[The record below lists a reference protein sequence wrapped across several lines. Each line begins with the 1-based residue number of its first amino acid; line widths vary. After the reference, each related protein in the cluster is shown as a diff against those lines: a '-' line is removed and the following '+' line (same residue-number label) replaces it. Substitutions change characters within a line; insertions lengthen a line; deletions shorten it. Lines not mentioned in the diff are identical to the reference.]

1 MKSYKGGFWLHGK
14 PDLGEVYYF
23 FPKLNSSLRI
33 KTVWDGYLPNQNV
46 SPEKPNKIVI
56 TSHDKRAVVAQGS
69 ELTVDIEIQD
79 SDGNLL
85 DVTDNFAMPVGKV
98 GMGNYTTL
106 MIPFI
111 NGKASRSYIWNDAGE
126 FEITSA
132 MINMHLDESSK
143 LDFDGFN
150 ITVAG

>member
-1 MKSYKGGFWLHGK
+1 MQHFKLVNDEWVECSESDLSHGDKFKRVSKGSILISYWGVT
-14 PDLGEVYYF
+14 P
-23 FPKLNSSLRI
+23 
-33 KTVWDGYLPNQNV
+33 PN
-46 SPEKPNKIVI
+46 NKIVI
-56 TSHDKRAVVAQGS
+56 TSHDKRAVVAQGG

-79 SDGNLL
+79 NDGNLL

-111 NGKASRSYIWNDAGE
+111 NGEASRSYAWNDAGE